1 MAEKYSTGLLKEML
15 AGAPFRKI
23 FADCVMKIYS
33 GTAPATADAAVAG
46 TLLCTISKNSGAVTP
61 GEVSTAR
68 QATINITAGTTG
80 QTIIVAI
87 NGVDYTY
94 TIPAGETG
102 DLRLIALSVAK
113 MLDEIDAIEAI
124 ANGGADNGNVHIRS
138 RVPGLSFTIAK
149 GGGGSGGTS
158 TWTLTDDV
166 VVNVRSDCLQ
176 FDAPSGGVI
185 SKPAGDVWSGVNSAG
200 GTAAYY
206 RICKSDD
213 DGTES
218 TTQPRAQGA
227 ISTSGA
233 ELNLSSV
240 NLAAG
245 ATTTI
250 DQFSLTLPAQ

>member
-1 MAEKYSTGLLKEML
+1 
-15 AGAPFRKI
+15 
-23 FADCVMKIYS
+23 
-33 GTAPATADAAVAG
+33 
-46 TLLCTISKNSGAVTP
+46 
-61 GEVSTAR
+61 
-68 QATINITAGTTG
+68 
-80 QTIIVAI
+80 
-87 NGVDYTY
+87 
-94 TIPAGETG
+94 
-102 DLRLIALSVAK
+102 
-113 MLDEIDAIEAI
+113 
-124 ANGGADNGNVHIRS
+124 
-138 RVPGLSFTIAK
+138 
-149 GGGGSGGTS
+149 
-158 TWTLTDDV
+158 LTDDV
-166 VVNVRSDCLQ
+166 VANVRSDCLQ

-185 SKPAGDVWSGVNSAG
+185 SKPSGDVWSGVNAAG

-213 DGTES
+213 GGTES